1 MIDYSSP
8 GMPLTHSGRKPFV
21 VFQTLAN
28 FEMGAV
34 IDHLSRPFGSVM
46 YDEGFEVDI
55 GVVPVIS
62 ASV

>member
-1 MIDYSSP
+1 
-8 GMPLTHSGRKPFV
+8 MPLTHSGRKPFV